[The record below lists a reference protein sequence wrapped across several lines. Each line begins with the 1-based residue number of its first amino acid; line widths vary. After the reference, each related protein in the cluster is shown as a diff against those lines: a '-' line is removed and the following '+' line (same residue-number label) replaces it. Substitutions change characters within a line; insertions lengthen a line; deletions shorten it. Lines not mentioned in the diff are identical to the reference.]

1 MKYLLAVL
9 LSLSLVTPAAA
20 QVSVG
25 VGISLPSVSIGINLP
40 FPRLVVIPGYPVY
53 YAPQADANLFF
64 YDGFY
69 WVFRNDIW
77 YTSAWYNGPWAIV
90 DPFYVP
96 VFILRVPV
104 SFYRYPPP
112 YFVGWQRDAP
122 PRWGN
127 HWGRDWESRR
137 GGWDNWN
144 RHSVPTRA
152 PIPSYQRQYSGDRY
166 PARVEQQAVINRD
179 QYKYQPNE
187 PVVRQHYQAVQQQ
200 APAVQVPQKRQEQ
213 VRPARVERAPAQR
226 EQQVAPRAPQ
236 QEQRAPQAPTPQVA
250 PRAPQQ
256 GQRAPQAPTPQVAPR
271 SQQGPPSAREQVT
284 PRQQDP
290 QEQHGKPEQGQQER
304 GQSGEKGQGKGNR

>member
-9 LSLSLVTPAAA
+9 LSLCLMTPAAA
-20 QVSVG
+20 QVSI
-25 VGISLPSVSIGINLP
+25 GIGLPSVSIGINLP
-40 FPRLVVIPGYPVY
+40 FPELVVVPGYPVY
-53 YAPQADANLFF
+53 YAPRADANLFF

-96 VFILRVPV
+96 AFILRVPV

-137 GGWDNWN
+137 RGWNNWN
-144 RHSVPTRA
+144 RQSVPARA

-179 QYKYQPNE
+179 QYKHQPKE

-213 VRPARVERAPAQR
+213 VRPE
-226 EQQVAPRAPQ
+226 VAPRAPQ

-250 PRAPQQ
+250 PR
-256 GQRAPQAPTPQVAPR
+256 
-271 SQQGPPSAREQVT
+271 SQQGPPAEREQVS

-290 QEQHGKPEQGQQER
+290 QEPHGKPEQGQQER

>member
-9 LSLSLVTPAAA
+9 LSLCLVTPAAA

-40 FPRLVVIPGYPVY
+40 FPELVVVPGYPVY

-69 WVFRNDIW
+69 WVFRNDTW

-179 QYKYQPNE
+179 RYKHQPKE

-250 PRAPQQ
+250 PR
-256 GQRAPQAPTPQVAPR
+256 
-271 SQQGPPSAREQVT
+271 SQQGPPAAREQVA

-290 QEQHGKPEQGQQER
+290 QEQHGKSGQGQQER

>member
-9 LSLSLVTPAAA
+9 LSLCLVTPAAA

-25 VGISLPSVSIGINLP
+25 IGLPSVNIGINLP
-40 FPRLVVIPGYPVY
+40 FPELVVVPGYPVY

-77 YTSAWYNGPWAIV
+77 YTSGWYNGPWAV
-90 DPFYVP
+90 VEPFYVP

-137 GGWDNWN
+137 GGWDNWD
-144 RHSVPTRA
+144 RHSIPARA

-179 QYKYQPNE
+179 QYKYQPKE
-187 PVVRQHYQAVQQQ
+187 RVVRQHYQAVQQQ
-200 APAVQVPQKRQEQ
+200 APAVQAPQKRQEQ
-213 VRPARVERAPAQR
+213 GRPSRVEQAPAQR

-250 PRAPQQ
+250 PRAPE
-256 GQRAPQAPTPQVAPR
+256 APVPQVAPR
-271 SQQGPPSAREQVT
+271 SQQGPPAEREQVA